1 MIPKSLHTITAL
13 VNVAR
18 YIDARPQSCDCLPLA
33 IRAAQILGYPL
44 DTPDT
49 YRLIERAA
57 ASLSKGQK

>member
-18 YIDARPQSCDCLPLA
+18 HLNPLGLFDARTVTLS
-33 IRAAQILGYPL
+33 AAEILGYPL

-49 YRLIERAA
+49 YGLIERAA
-57 ASLSKGQK
+57 AILSKGKK